1 MLLNAVGQAYQVNI
15 PSRPAAAER
24 CCPATSGE
32 YSLSQPV
39 AAERRWPVISGEN
52 YLPRLDRLMNTLGLQ
67 WMESHTTAAMTVIMH
82 SYLGTMTSHL
92 HQHQMVINLELRW
105 IGKVVYIAG
114 C

>member
-1 MLLNAVGQAYQVNI
+1 
-15 PSRPAAAER
+15 
-24 CCPATSGE
+24 
-32 YSLSQPV
+32 
-39 AAERRWPVISGEN
+39 
-52 YLPRLDRLMNTLGLQ
+52 MNTLGLQ